1 MPTKLSTDKISR
13 EEITLKIEQVLD
25 RCHGNLEKRR
35 ARESH
40 SRLNFACPYCG
51 DSSSDMRKKR
61 GNLYW
66 ESLSFHCFN
75 CNKHRDLDA
84 FLRDFDNGFEGE
96 KRLSLVNFLRERAT
110 YNIPKT
116 LDFYLFQK
124 IEELAIPKA
133 ELFSALNVYPINSNT
148 RRAYPYLQ
156 SRLLT
161 HRLENFG
168 YDPKRK
174 TLYVFNFNSDK
185 TKIIGYQTRY
195 LEDSASKYLSYNL
208 FRMREKLNQP
218 EVEINDTD
226 KDSINRISML
236 FGILQI
242 DLSRIFTIFE
252 GPIDAMFMKNS
263 LALTGVSKSTFNF
276 DELDS
281 VRYMLD
287 NDYEGK
293 RKMVEKLKLGKKVFM
308 WRKFIEENRLSR
320 HKIKDLNDLVKVA
333 YKEKRDV
340 LREINLYFT
349 DNSKDLI
356 YV

>member
-1 MPTKLSTDKISR
+1 MQKELSTDRISR
-13 EEITLKIEQVLD
+13 EEITLKIQQVLD
-25 RCHGNLEKRR
+25 RCHSNLEKRR
-35 ARESH
+35 LRESN
-40 SRLNFACPYCG
+40 SRINFACPYCG
-51 DSSSDMRKKR
+51 DSTSDIRKKR

-75 CNKHRDLDA
+75 CSKHRDLDA

-96 KRLSLVNFLRERAT
+96 QRLSLVNFLRERAT
-110 YNIPKT
+110 YSVPKT

-124 IEELAIPKA
+124 INEIAVTKA
-133 ELFSALNVYPINSNT
+133 ELFSALGLYSINQDT

-168 YDPKRK
+168 FNPKK
-174 TLYVFNFNSDK
+174 QTLYIFNYNSDK
-185 TKIIGYQTRY
+185 TKVIGYQTRY
-195 LEDSASKYLSYNL
+195 LGESSAKYLSYNL
-208 FRMREKLNQP
+208 FKIREKLNLP
-218 EVEINDTD
+218 PIEMSENE

-236 FGILQI
+236 FGIMQL
-242 DLSRIFTIFE
+242 DLSRVFTIFE
-252 GPIDAMFMKNS
+252 GPIDSMFMKNS
-263 LALTGVSKSTFNF
+263 LALTGVSKTTFNF

-293 RKMVEKLKLGKKVFM
+293 RKMTEKLKMGKKVFM

-320 HKIKDLNDLVKVA
+320 HKIKDLNDLVRVA
-333 YKEKRDV
+333 YKEKREV